1 MTCALHFTL
10 STTFMTVHFSP
21 EKPSIDNSE
30 IFIIFCLLIKII
42 ADKGYSGESTL
53 ISTSNDLDDLEVK
66 KFKYRVLARHESFN
80 SLLKNFA
87 CLKTKYRHGVEKHG
101 LSF

>member
-1 MTCALHFTL
+1 M
-10 STTFMTVHFSP
+10 
-21 EKPSIDNSE
+21 
-30 IFIIFCLLIKII
+30 IKII

-101 LSF
+101 LSFRACCVIIYYDIKLGYKSLFDGFP